1 MTSDKTQEIPK
12 IVQLICKRG
21 DDQMTRQNLNVEP
34 CIDTELYEKKK
45 KKRSK
50 FNQKRL
56 MPVPNIENI
65 LNNLRTKI

>member
-1 MTSDKTQEIPK
+1 
-12 IVQLICKRG
+12 
-21 DDQMTRQNLNVEP
+21 MTRQNLNVEP
-34 CIDTELYEKKK
+34 CIDTELYERKKK
-45 KKRSK
+45 EKSK